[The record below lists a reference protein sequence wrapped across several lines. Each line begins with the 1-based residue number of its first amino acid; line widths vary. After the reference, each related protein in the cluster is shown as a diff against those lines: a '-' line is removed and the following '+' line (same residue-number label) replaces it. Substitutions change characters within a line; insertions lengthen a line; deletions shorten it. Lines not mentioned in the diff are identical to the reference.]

1 MNDRSVPEG
10 PRSPRAMPFPWRGAL
25 IVAGAMV
32 AILAWISLRLA
43 ESSVVLRLTYAAIAL
58 GLAMALVGLFLILRQ
73 QRQAMRGLDPA
84 LADGRRVYLV
94 PLLIGL
100 ILLSFVVSLMPLPNP
115 LAWASTLLPVMLMGF
130 AVWLG
135 IRLLRTIPP
144 QAFTRAQRA
153 YQQGQLQ
160 EALAGLDDLKEQQP
174 DYYPALHLMTVIHR
188 QHNDCQAAY
197 KDAEKL
203 IALRPDLYYGYAE
216 LGLTLLEDGQPER
229 ADEPLRRATEL
240 APALPEGYLNLG
252 LARLE
257 AQDHGGAIESL
268 SQALRL
274 GLADPVARVMARH
287 GLLVSFQATGNKEQ
301 AQREWQRLRRERGVL
316 KRWRNDLAT
325 RPGSAASR
333 RKEQALLAAVERD
346 ITRPPA

>member
-1 MNDRSVPEG
+1 MNDRRIPQG

-25 IVAGAMV
+25 IVAGVMV
-32 AILAWISLRLA
+32 TILAWISLRLVD
-43 ESSVVLRLTYAAIAL
+43 SSVMLRLTYAAMAL
-58 GLAMALVGLFLILRQ
+58 GLIVALVGLFLVLRQ

-100 ILLSFVVSLMPLPNP
+100 ILLSFIVSLMPLPNP
-115 LAWASTLLPVMLMGF
+115 LAWVGTLLPVMMMGL

-144 QAFTRAQRA
+144 QAFVRAQRA

-160 EALAGLDDLKEQQP
+160 EALTGLNDLQEQQP
-174 DYYPALHLMTVIHR
+174 DYYPALHLKTVIHR
-188 QHNDCQAAY
+188 QQNDCQAAY

-216 LGLTLLEDGQPER
+216 LGLTLLEDGQPQR
-229 ADEPLRRATEL
+229 ANEPLSRATEL
-240 APALPEGYLNLG
+240 APALAEGHLNLG

-257 AQDHGGAIESL
+257 AQDHRGAIVAL

-274 GLADPVARVMARH
+274 GLADPVARLMAHH
-287 GLLVSFQATGNKEQ
+287 GLYVAFQAIGNKEQ
-301 AQREWQRLRRERGVL
+301 TQREWQRLRRERGIL
-316 KRWRNDLAT
+316 KRWRNDLAA

-333 RKEQALLAAVERD
+333 RKEQALLATIERS
-346 ITRPPA
+346 ITRPPS